1 MKVLMQ
7 IWAILLVALTTIMV
21 ACSPIHSYNM
31 RPSHLVRQDV
41 ITVDDFPARGYKS
54 NYQRC
59 GIAAIDA
66 AIVLAG
72 GRTDTTAC
80 RVLTTKERAGT
91 SPIELIHIANMSGCT
106 TRLLDGTIASIKE
119 SVSNDCPVVVCI
131 ATESGKSHYTV
142 VIGVQ
147 EDEARLYLL
156 EPLEGM
162 RYTVKA
168 ELFIEAWEKAK
179 KFSLSVQ

>member
-1 MKVLMQ
+1 MKAMMQ
-7 IWAILLVALTTIMV
+7 MWAILLIALTTIMV
-21 ACSPIHSYNM
+21 ACSPIHSYSM
-31 RPSHLVRQDV
+31 RPSHLVRQNIV
-41 ITVDDFPARGYKS
+41 TVDDFPARGYKS
-54 NYQRC
+54 KYERC

-66 AIVLAG
+66 AIMLVG

-80 RVLTTKERAGT
+80 RVLTAKERPGT

-106 TRLLDGTIASIKE
+106 ARLLDGTIASIEE

-162 RYTVKA
+162 RYAVKV
-168 ELFIEAWEKAK
+168 ELFIKAWEKAE